1 MKELDRKQ
9 EQQGG
14 KLVGRELFKKA
25 EKHAIEER
33 AGGDRSGRR
42 EREREKEIE
51 REREVEEMRNRTRR
65 KKHEEERRGQQIM

>member
-1 MKELDRKQ
+1 
-9 EQQGG
+9 
-14 KLVGRELFKKA
+14 LFKKA

-51 REREVEEMRNRTRR
+51 RERS
-65 KKHEEERRGQQIM
+65 RGDAK

>member
-42 EREREKEIE
+42 ERERERE
-51 REREVEEMRNRTRR
+51 RERKRDR
-65 KKHEEERRGQQIM
+65 ERERSRGDAK

>member
-42 EREREKEIE
+42 ERERERERKRDRE
-51 REREVEEMRNRTRR
+51 RERS
-65 KKHEEERRGQQIM
+65 RGDAK

>member
-42 EREREKEIE
+42 EREREKK
-51 REREVEEMRNRTRR
+51 R
-65 KKHEEERRGQQIM
+65 